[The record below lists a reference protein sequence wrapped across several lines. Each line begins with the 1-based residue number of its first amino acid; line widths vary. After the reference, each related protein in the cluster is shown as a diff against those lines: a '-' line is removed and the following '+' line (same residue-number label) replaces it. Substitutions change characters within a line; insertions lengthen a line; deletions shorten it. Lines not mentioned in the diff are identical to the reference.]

1 MPMPMPSR
9 SIASM
14 QFKRNI
20 LRFFRFVASSNC
32 TPTFSSLDA
41 WARQPKVKY
50 NDDDMNG
57 YAHGC
62 HSSKYTFKMKDICS
76 ITRCNPFPQF
86 YNCAAVIIRHD
97 DDGPHRRMTLM
108 CRQHGGLQP
117 KSVSF
122 GHTKRQMSASWSR
135 LCIFSTLA
143 AMNNVGIEK
152 CQPNVYESSSP
163 AKEKR

>member
-1 MPMPMPSR
+1 MHLQLAWCR
-9 SIASM
+9 LLVADADADAESIDCINTIQEKHTAVLQICRIFELYSY
-14 QFKRNI
+14 
-20 LRFFRFVASSNC
+20 LLV
-32 TPTFSSLDA
+32 P
-41 WARQPKVKY
+41 
-50 NDDDMNG
+50 
-57 YAHGC
+57 GC
-62 HSSKYTFKMKDICS
+62 LGT
-76 ITRCNPFPQF
+76 T
-86 YNCAAVIIRHD
+86 AETVIIRHD

-152 CQPNVYESSSP
+152 CQPNVYETSSP